1 MKLAFHF
8 HFIMIYLLIVMDI
21 DTLSIQIL
29 NQSFFYWSNVVENEK
44 YPYLDESPFN
54 QKVKYFFN

>member
-21 DTLSIQIL
+21 DTLSIQIP
-29 NQSFFYWSNVVENEK
+29 NQSFYWSNVVENEK
-44 YPYLDESPFN
+44 YPYLDETPFN
-54 QKVKYFFN
+54 QKLNIF